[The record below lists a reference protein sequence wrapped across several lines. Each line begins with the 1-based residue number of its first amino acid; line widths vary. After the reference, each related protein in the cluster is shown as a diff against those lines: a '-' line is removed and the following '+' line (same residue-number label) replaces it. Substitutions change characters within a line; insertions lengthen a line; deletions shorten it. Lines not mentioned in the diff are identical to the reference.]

1 MFTEPTLWSASCWA
15 ASARAGGA
23 RRRPPP
29 WGGTAF
35 LVLAAFLVPGC
46 GGSNGQESRPPEAGP
61 AAAPQAVGEPGAPRP
76 APTRGKAWVIFDGDT
91 VVAELAAT
99 PEERQRGLM
108 YRTELP
114 AGSGMLFVFEEEQE
128 LSFWMKDTYI
138 PLDIAFIDA
147 AGRIVD
153 IQHMRPQTENLHT
166 SAAPAIFALEV
177 PLGWFAAHDVNVGD
191 TAQILFGPR

>member
-1 MFTEPTLWSASCWA
+1 M
-15 ASARAGGA
+15 
-23 RRRPPP
+23 
-29 WGGTAF
+29 
-35 LVLAAFLVPGC
+35 PGC
-46 GGSNGQESRPPEAGP
+46 GSSDGQEERSPETGP
-61 AAAPQAVGEPGAPRP
+61 AAVPQVVGERGTTRP

-91 VVAELAAT
+91 VVAEVAAT

-114 AGSGMLFVFEEEQE
+114 AGSGMLFVFEDEQE

-138 PLDIAFIDA
+138 PLDIAFLDA

-153 IQHMRPQTENLHT
+153 IQQMQPQTEELHT

-177 PLGWFAAHDVNVGD
+177 PLGWFAAHGVNVGD